1 MQLIDKIYK
10 NIETCLIYLFIFSIF
25 LIQKITYNSIS
36 LYEIL
41 FIIFLLFS
49 FKKLLK
55 NLSLSFFLE
64 KEVILLCVLAA
75 IISYKY
81 FIYNDYIYQVSVV
94 TFLIIS
100 YLVFLLLITLD
111 KDKQEIY
118 LTLKNCFK
126 LIFLICGLII
136 ILFYFLKKIGFI
148 YEEVWLIREDVYPYL
163 NYVPIHFKGLYS
175 SYNYQAYIMIPGFF
189 FYLEEIFLKKNKLYL
204 IIFLII
210 SFFIFFTVKAKV
222 LFLIIAISFFYL
234 LNKYTKLN
242 KINFYSFLIITT
254 FGYLFITHFIPLKT
268 QVIGFEYDLYFT
280 KSPLFNLGDYNIYGS
295 LFYKIKLLI
304 IQNLEILN
312 LLPPNKDFELETGQE
327 PHSVYLLFVYN
338 YGIIALSCF
347 LLFVFFIILKFN
359 SLYFKKKN
367 NIILIDF
374 LIFIL
379 FLIEGINQD
388 INSYRFFWITTSMLS
403 GILYLNQKN

>member
-126 LIFLICGLII
+126 LIFLICGLIV

-148 YEEVWLIREDVYPYL
+148 
-163 NYVPIHFKGLYS
+163 
-175 SYNYQAYIMIPGFF
+175 
-189 FYLEEIFLKKNKLYL
+189 
-204 IIFLII
+204 
-210 SFFIFFTVKAKV
+210 
-222 LFLIIAISFFYL
+222 
-234 LNKYTKLN
+234 
-242 KINFYSFLIITT
+242 
-254 FGYLFITHFIPLKT
+254 
-268 QVIGFEYDLYFT
+268 
-280 KSPLFNLGDYNIYGS
+280 
-295 LFYKIKLLI
+295 
-304 IQNLEILN
+304 
-312 LLPPNKDFELETGQE
+312 
-327 PHSVYLLFVYN
+327 
-338 YGIIALSCF
+338 
-347 LLFVFFIILKFN
+347 
-359 SLYFKKKN
+359 
-367 NIILIDF
+367 
-374 LIFIL
+374 
-379 FLIEGINQD
+379 
-388 INSYRFFWITTSMLS
+388 
-403 GILYLNQKN
+403 